1 MDFQRK
7 TYNFLRIGSDI
18 VVLYFT
24 LVLNWWYFS
33 HIQSKNFNTL
43 FLVVSA
49 SLILIWMISS
59 KETKIYDEFQIRN
72 IKFEIISIFNQSVIQ
87 LISIITLLFL
97 LNIFSHNKIMVAAYG
112 ITVFAFVSSERFIFR
127 KFLERLRK
135 KGRNLRT
142 ILFVGGNEITLDLYE
157 QIRKNNELGY
167 FVTGFLNDSPVPSL
181 NGKYLGKISE
191 LEKIL
196 ENTKVDNV
204 LINTAQFS
212 DKQINDI
219 IRTSEKHP
227 TRVRLVKGYK
237 NYTAGNDK
245 LNIFDKFEIETVR
258 KDYLYST
265 HWRLVKR
272 VFDILFSFFVILL
285 VFPFL
290 FPVIALLIKL
300 TSEGPVLF
308 KQERW
313 GRGNKKFN
321 VLKFRTMKINNQNDF
336 KQATKSDPR
345 VTRIGKILRR
355 TNLDELPQFINVLK
369 GEMSVVGPR
378 PHPTPLNV
386 LAKDKINNYML
397 RHLVK
402 PGITGWAQING
413 FRGETKNELQMQK
426 RVEYDLWYIENW
438 SLWLDIKIILK
449 TIVKTITGDPNAY

>member
-7 TYNFLRIGSDI
+7 TYNFLRIGADI
-18 VVLYFT
+18 IVLYFT
-24 LVLNWWYFS
+24 LVSNWWYFS
-33 HIQSKNFNTL
+33 NEQGKSFNTL

-59 KETKIYDEFQIRN
+59 KETRIYDEFQIRN
-72 IKFEIISIFNQSVIQ
+72 IKFELISIFNQSVIQ
-87 LISIITLLFL
+87 LISLITLLFL
-97 LNIFSHNKIMVAAYG
+97 LNIFAHNKIMVAAYG
-112 ITVFAFVSSERFIFR
+112 ISLFAFISLERLIFR
-127 KFLERLRK
+127 KVLERLRK

-157 QIRKNNELGY
+157 QIGKNKELGY
-167 FVTGFLNDSPVPSL
+167 YVTGFLNDFPVPSL
-181 NGKYLGKISE
+181 NGKYLGKISD

-204 LINTAQFS
+204 LINTTQFS

-227 TRVRLVKGYK
+227 TRVRLVRGYK
-237 NYTAGNDK
+237 NYTTGNDR

-265 HWRLVKR
+265 HWRILKR
-272 VFDILFSFFVILL
+272 IFDIVFSLLVILF
-285 VFPFL
+285 VFPVL
-290 FPVIALLIKL
+290 FPVVALLIKL

-313 GRGNKKFN
+313 GRGNKKFY
-321 VLKFRTMKINNQNDF
+321 VLKFRTMKVNNQSDF
-336 KQATKSDPR
+336 VQATKSDPR
-345 VTRIGKILRR
+345 ITGIGKFLRR
-355 TNLDELPQFINVLK
+355 TNLDEMPQFINVLK

-386 LAKDKINNYML
+386 FAKDKIDNYML

-413 FRGETKNELQMQK
+413 FRGATENELQMRK
-426 RVEYDLWYIENW
+426 RVEFDLWYIENW
-438 SLWLDIKIILK
+438 SFWLDIKIIFK
-449 TIVKTITGDPNAY
+449 TIIKTITGDPNAY